1 MFFGEVSQ
9 LVVDLRLS
17 HMAIKMT
24 ALNRTEKKTL
34 RQASR
39 KGIEKAFS
47 QLERYFLQDRWLAK
61 ANRYRSNFIKM
72 LDRDIA
78 SSTVNDVHLSQ
89 YVAASTI
96 LHCADGWSLLGDS
109 LVCHARGDCD
119 SARHLGYYAE
129 LRAAISILATEGI
142 GVFSRKHYVIHP
154 SASCK
159 RLTTPHG
166 GHVFTWLALEH
177 WADIKRSTELLKEV
191 IKPQGIPLG
200 DWLNSFLSGTAFH
213 HVGSKWLKSWGVD
226 IHKLSEDRESRNEA
240 SYRPTK
246 LNYNGALTTN
256 EKSNFL
262 CQLWSIFE
270 PSGSSPFDL
279 LDRHLLRISL
289 EHTFIARHGRITPA
303 NRKRFESQISTMLEM
318 ILGDSPFATEWRT
331 FLLRQ
336 SDSQPEDPAV
346 IVEARGN
353 VSVYEPKH
361 HIQVAARAA
370 LLLRVATGACA
381 KLIVDTGFRH
391 DDLEFW
397 WSRLGE
403 DRGLWENGYGDTD
416 FRNLWADIEQAL
428 QELKEW
434 NEGRDSYSLASWL
447 QNMPH
452 AILKLS
458 ECERILLWGLE
469 L

>member
-1 MFFGEVSQ
+1 M
-9 LVVDLRLS
+9 DLRLS
-17 HMAIKMT
+17 HIAMKIT
-24 ALNRTEKKTL
+24 ALNGTEKNTL

-47 QLERYFLQDRWLAK
+47 QLGRYFLQDRWLAK
-61 ANRYRSNFIKM
+61 TNRYRRNCIASLK
-72 LDRDIA
+72 RDIG
-78 SSTVNDVHLSQ
+78 SSTVNDLHLSQ
-89 YVAASTI
+89 YVAASAI

-142 GVFSRKHYVIHP
+142 GVFSRQHYVIES

-159 RLTTPHG
+159 RLTKKRG
-166 GHVFTWLALEH
+166 GKYTTHELTWLALDH
-177 WADIKRSTELLKEV
+177 WADIKRATELLKEV

-200 DWLNSFLSGTAFH
+200 DWLNSFFSGTAFYP
-213 HVGSKWLKSWGVD
+213 VGSKWLKSWGVD
-226 IHKLSEDRESRNEA
+226 IHKLSDDRESRNEA

-246 LNYNGALTTN
+246 LNYNGVLAAN
-256 EKSNFL
+256 EKSSFL
-262 CQLWSIFE
+262 CQLWNIFE
-270 PSGSSPFDL
+270 PFGSSPFEL
-279 LDRHLLRISL
+279 LDRHLLRLSL
-289 EHTFIARHGRITPA
+289 EQTFVAMYGQITSA
-303 NRKRFESQISTMLEM
+303 NRNRFESQITTMLER
-318 ILGDSPFATEWRT
+318 ILGDSPFATELRT

-336 SDSQPEDPAV
+336 SDSQPEDPTI
-346 IVEARGN
+346 IVEGRGN
-353 VSVYEPKH
+353 VSVYEPRH
-361 HIQVAARAA
+361 HIQVAARAV

-447 QNMPH
+447 QYMPH